1 MLYLR
6 SANAEHQS
14 TSGLLNMSQCVKLSE
29 TSLKLGDDEATKFLL
44 SFYTGL
50 RELSIF
56 KNSVSFIKLCL
67 FSMYPNIQAQNKNN
81 LVGVDIFV
89 VIYAGKWLLRNPKVP
104 SLRIRPMGI

>member
-1 MLYLR
+1 MLRYASVMLIMLYLR

-56 KNSVSFIKLCL
+56 KNSVSFIKL
-67 FSMYPNIQAQNKNN
+67 FVF
-81 LVGVDIFV
+81 LV
-89 VIYAGKWLLRNPKVP
+89 PKYT
-104 SLRIRPMGI
+104 SRK